1 MQTPNEQQA
10 YHDDSSGRDCD
21 QFVRVPGIFRRW
33 EFEFVIEPGF
43 DYHIEEHGRDTC
55 GTRLFAIY
63 KRESPEE
70 EVSA

>member
-1 MQTPNEQQA
+1 MTKSSTA
-10 YHDDSSGRDCD
+10 DDILVRDSAAG
-21 QFVRVPGIFRRW
+21 FERVPGLFRRW
-33 EFEFVIEPGF
+33 EFDQLFDAGF